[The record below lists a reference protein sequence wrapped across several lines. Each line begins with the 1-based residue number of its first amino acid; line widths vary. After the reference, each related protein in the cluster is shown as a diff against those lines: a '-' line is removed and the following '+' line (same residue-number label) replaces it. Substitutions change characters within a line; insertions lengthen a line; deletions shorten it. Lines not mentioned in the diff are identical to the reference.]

1 VSPSTPLAHAARSVS
16 PSTDRSRSLSPS
28 ACSERSGASA
38 YSSSW
43 SSDASFLTDRCGGGG
58 GGGAPTR
65 CELAHLPAG
74 RFVYGRRYLQPF
86 EFSAFWQSAQTNRG
100 GVRAAAVGDASAT
113 KSGAGSPAR
122 SWGGSPASDG
132 GGGGGGEM
140 DDRAPGS
147 GEMNATKSAASR
159 SDEAASWRR
168 RPPLSGEERK
178 SRTTVEED
186 AAAAAAAASPRTPK
200 SAPIDVPGRSR
211 ENNTWPAGGKDAYRG
226 VSRQGY
232 LTNVDPFGGARA
244 GGGGGDEGRKS
255 SGGGGGG
262 AATPSAGKWVPK
274 GRWRRVAEEEQERG
288 RSGSPRTWEP
298 TPSETWGG
306 RGRKKDQVDGG
317 GGGLTRAFSQPEVAA
332 SS

>member
-1 VSPSTPLAHAARSVS
+1 
-16 PSTDRSRSLSPS
+16 
-28 ACSERSGASA
+28 
-38 YSSSW
+38 
-43 SSDASFLTDRCGGGG
+43 
-58 GGGAPTR
+58 
-65 CELAHLPAG
+65 
-74 RFVYGRRYLQPF
+74 
-86 EFSAFWQSAQTNRG
+86 
-100 GVRAAAVGDASAT
+100 
-113 KSGAGSPAR
+113 
-122 SWGGSPASDG
+122 
-132 GGGGGGEM
+132 
-140 DDRAPGS
+140 
-147 GEMNATKSAASR
+147 
-159 SDEAASWRR
+159 
-168 RPPLSGEERK
+168 
-178 SRTTVEED
+178 
-186 AAAAAAAASPRTPK
+186 
-200 SAPIDVPGRSR
+200 
-211 ENNTWPAGGKDAYRG
+211 